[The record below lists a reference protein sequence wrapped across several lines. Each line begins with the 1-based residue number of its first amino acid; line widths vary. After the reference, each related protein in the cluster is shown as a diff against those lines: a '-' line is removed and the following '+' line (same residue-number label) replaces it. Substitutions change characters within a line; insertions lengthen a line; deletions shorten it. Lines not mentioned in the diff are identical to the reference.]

1 MLKRLAA
8 LALCA
13 CAPVHAAPVL
23 DQGRL
28 QQLANT
34 PYWLAIGHYE
44 TAKLGGWR
52 SYVDDD
58 DFFLSPDGPHDPA
71 VDKAGPQRAVGTD
84 DDEMFGAYM
93 YSRAQSVMGGTSQ
106 IQKNIIAGRILGLGN

>member
-1 MLKRLAA
+1 MLKRLAS
-8 LALCA
+8 LLC

-44 TAKLGGWR
+44 TAAARRL
-52 SYVDDD
+52 
-58 DFFLSPDGPHDPA
+58 A
-71 VDKAGPQRAVGTD
+71 
-84 DDEMFGAYM
+84 
-93 YSRAQSVMGGTSQ
+93 
-106 IQKNIIAGRILGLGN
+106 